1 MSNTQIYAVCY
12 RFSWYQRC
20 LYSVPVRCTEN
31 ELTVQYGLNQNH
43 KYDNPFKFTGDAIL
57 VVQSSRVANLIP
69 LDVPI
74 LDVVGC
80 AYYNIGWFK
89 GLFYQRF
96 PNLTTSK
103 RIPLQVVGQHVFLRT
118 QRGTIEI
125 VHHKLAAFI
134 DQVRLLAPVTV
145 DVYGMF
151 DTTTQQFNLS
161 LQRITGEL

>member
-69 LDVPI
+69 
-74 LDVVGC
+74 
-80 AYYNIGWFK
+80 
-89 GLFYQRF
+89 RF